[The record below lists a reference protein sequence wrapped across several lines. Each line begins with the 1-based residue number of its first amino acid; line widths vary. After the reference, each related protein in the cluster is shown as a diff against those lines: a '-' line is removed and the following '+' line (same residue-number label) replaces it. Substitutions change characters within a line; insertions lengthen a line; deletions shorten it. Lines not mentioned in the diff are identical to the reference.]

1 MGREG
6 AHACLRGC
14 TGAVLFLRNS
24 FSAEKLATRAGLAAF
39 REVEM
44 TEAGRVSGKSDA

>member
-1 MGREG
+1 MGRG
-6 AHACLRGC
+6 TVRTHASESTPGLN
-14 TGAVLFLRNS
+14 A